1 MTSSKQHPAPLR
13 KSSRVLGPTIKTFNY
28 RVQKQVSLP
37 AVERQSLRIAIAQS
51 IKTDDQYKLATT
63 PPTIA
68 DNAPA
73 VSPPARRVLR
83 SSNTASAPAM
93 APPRRGATLTASR
106 RQHQGTATGAG
117 AATAIAAASG
127 NKKLPQTK
135 TQGGNNDQPEL
146 DLSRGIPAGVE
157 GYYCIKGILAE
168 APLARGAMQYLV
180 EWDGT
185 DPSTGMAWPFEWV
198 GAADLTDSALDAWKT
213 RDTKGKN

>member
-83 SSNTASAPAM
+83 
-93 APPRRGATLTASR
+93 
-106 RQHQGTATGAG
+106 TATGAG